1 MESASESED
10 DSVRMLIDEQEGL
23 SQSQSGNSDDA
34 ASSEASD
41 VDVEVKTPKS
51 STTQKERQELSLAN
65 GSFLGRAI
73 FTPDSTLPIGMK
85 RSSQVMLYAVPY
97 NPNTHANMLATL
109 PELLCSLHL
118 ANSNNQL
125 WPSLENPEPSAAGP
139 SGRVV
144 QVPDSKKKKEAPK
157 TEMQQRYVP
166 PVGMSITNLYFA

>member
-1 MESASESED
+1 VIESASKSDD
-10 DSVRMLIDEQEGL
+10 DSERMLIDEQEGL
-23 SQSQSGNSDDA
+23 SKSQSENSDD

-97 NPNTHANMLATL
+97 NPAIHAHMPAATPMSVKWSDATL
-109 PELLCSLHL
+109 EASP
-118 ANSNNQL
+118 
-125 WPSLENPEPSAAGP
+125 PKKR
-139 SGRVV
+139 RVM
-144 QVPDSKKKKEAPK
+144 QPK
-157 TEMQQRYVP
+157 PKVSR
-166 PVGMSITNLYFA
+166 